1 MSLTCKLTNT
11 SGVTEY
17 EWVRVVYNHN
27 GTQSVEWIQNGK
39 SIKIDK
45 MSVENQGELACR
57 FYGKYGILGNVT
69 YHIPIMSELSRVLFY
84 L

>member
-11 SGVTEY
+11 SEVTEY
-17 EWVRVVYNHN
+17 EWVRVVYDHN
-27 GTQSVEWIQNGK
+27 GNQSVESIQKGK
-39 SIKIDK
+39 FITINK
-45 MSVENQGELACR
+45 MSVENQGEWACR

-69 YHIPIMSELSRVLFY
+69 YHIQIMSKLSPVLFY